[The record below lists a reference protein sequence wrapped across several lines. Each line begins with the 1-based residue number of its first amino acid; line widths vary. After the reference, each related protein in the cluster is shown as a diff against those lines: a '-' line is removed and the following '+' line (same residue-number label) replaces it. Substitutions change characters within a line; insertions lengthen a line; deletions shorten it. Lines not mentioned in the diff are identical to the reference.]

1 LKNLKIIAEVGVNH
15 NGKLS
20 LAKKLIEHA
29 KFAGADFVKFQ
40 CYSTNELVTSK
51 AKKAK
56 YQKKFDK
63 SETQKQMLKKYELSE
78 KDLKYLKNY
87 CNKIGIKFLVSVF
100 DIKSLNLSK
109 KMGLKLIKIP
119 SGELNNFELLEQIV
133 KGKNEIILS
142 TGMASFTEI
151 GKTIKYLKQRL
162 KRRLTVLHCISSY
175 PTKPNQVQI
184 KNMLEI
190 KKKFNVNVG
199 FSDHTDS
206 YEASISATAFGAS
219 VIEKHLTLNK
229 KMKGPDHS
237 SSLDPAEFLNFVKL
251 IRNTEKII
259 VSDKYK
265 KITVDESK
273 NSKLVRKSIVAKIKI
288 KRGEK
293 FSRKNITTKR
303 PDNGI
308 SASKWFEVLNK
319 VAKKDFNTNE
329 LIKL

>member
-1 LKNLKIIAEVGVNH
+1 MKNLKIIAEVGVNH

-40 CYSTNELVTSK
+40 CYNTNDLVTSK
-51 AKKAK
+51 ARKAK
-56 YQKKFDK
+56 YQKKFNK
-63 SETQKQMLKKYELSE
+63 SETQKQMLKKYEFSE
-78 KDLKYLKNY
+78 KDFKYLKNY
-87 CNKIGIKFLVSVF
+87 CNKIGIKFLISIF
-100 DIKSLNLSK
+100 DLKSLNLAK
-109 KMGLKLIKIP
+109 KMGLKLIKLP
-119 SGELNNFELLEQIV
+119 SGELNNFELVEQIA

-142 TGMASFTEI
+142 SGMASFVEI
-151 GKTIKYLKQRL
+151 GKTIKFLKKRL
-162 KRRLTVLHCISSY
+162 KKKLTVLHCISSY
-175 PTKPNQVQI
+175 PTEPNQVQI

-190 KKKFNVNVG
+190 KKRFNVNIG

-206 YEASISATAFGAS
+206 FEAAISATVLGAT

-237 SSLDPAEFLNFVKL
+237 SSLDPAEFINFVKL

-259 VSDKYK
+259 VSKKYK
-265 KITVDESK
+265 VTADESK

-288 KRGEK
+288 KKGEK

-319 VAKKDFNTNE
+319 VAKKDFNINE

>member
-20 LAKKLIEHA
+20 LAKRLIEHA

-40 CYSTNELVTSK
+40 CYNTNDLVTSK
-51 AKKAK
+51 ARKAK
-56 YQKKFDK
+56 YQKKFNK
-63 SETQKQMLKKYELSE
+63 SETQKQMLKKYEFSE
-78 KDLKYLKNY
+78 KDFKYLKNY
-87 CNKIGIKFLVSVF
+87 CNKIGIKFLISIF
-100 DIKSLNLSK
+100 DLKSLNLAK
-109 KMGLKLIKIP
+109 KMGLRLIKLP
-119 SGELNNFELLEQIV
+119 SGELNNFELVEQIA

-142 TGMASFTEI
+142 SGMASFAEI
-151 GKTIKYLKQRL
+151 GKTIKFLKKRL
-162 KRRLTVLHCISSY
+162 KKKLTVLHCISSY

-190 KKKFNVNVG
+190 KKRFNVNIG

-206 YEASISATAFGAS
+206 FEAAISATVLGAT

-237 SSLDPAEFLNFVKL
+237 SSLDPAEFINFAKL

-259 VSDKYK
+259 VSKKYK
-265 KITVDESK
+265 VTVDEAK

-288 KRGEK
+288 KKGEK
-293 FSRKNITTKR
+293 FSRKNITAKR

-319 VAKKDFNTNE
+319 VAKKNFNVNE

>member
-1 LKNLKIIAEVGVNH
+1 MKNLKIIAEVGVNH

-40 CYSTNELVTSK
+40 CYNTNELVTSK
-51 AKKAK
+51 ARKAK
-56 YQKKFDK
+56 YQKKFNK
-63 SETQKQMLKKYELSE
+63 SETQKQMLKKYEFSE
-78 KDLKYLKNY
+78 KDFKYLKNY
-87 CNKIGIKFLVSVF
+87 CNKIGIKFLISIF
-100 DIKSLNLSK
+100 DLKSLNLAK
-109 KMGLKLIKIP
+109 KMGLKLIKLP
-119 SGELNNFELLEQIV
+119 SGELNNFELVEQIA

-142 TGMASFTEI
+142 SGMASFVEI
-151 GKTIKYLKQRL
+151 GKTIKFLKKRL
-162 KRRLTVLHCISSY
+162 KKKLTVLHCISSY
-175 PTKPNQVQI
+175 PTEPNQVQI

-190 KKKFNVNVG
+190 KKRFNVNIG

-206 YEASISATAFGAS
+206 FEAAISATVLGAT

-237 SSLDPAEFLNFVKL
+237 SSLDPAEFINFVKL

-259 VSDKYK
+259 VSKKYK
-265 KITVDESK
+265 VTADESK

-288 KRGEK
+288 KKGEK

-319 VAKKDFNTNE
+319 VAKKDFNINE

>member
-1 LKNLKIIAEVGVNH
+1 MGVNH

-20 LAKKLIEHA
+20 LAKKLIEYA

-40 CYSTNELVTSK
+40 CYNTNDLVTDK

-56 YQKKFDK
+56 YQKKFNK
-63 SETQKQMLKKYELSE
+63 FETQKQMLKKYEFSE
-78 KDLKYLKNY
+78 KDFKYLKNY
-87 CNKIGIKFLVSVF
+87 CNKIGIKFLISIF
-100 DIKSLNLSK
+100 DLKSLNLAK
-109 KMGLKLIKIP
+109 KMGLRLIKLP
-119 SGELNNFELLEQIV
+119 SGELNNFELVEQIA

-142 TGMASFTEI
+142 SGMASFAEI
-151 GKTIKYLKQRL
+151 GKTIKFLKKRL
-162 KRRLTVLHCISSY
+162 KKRLTVLHCISSY

-184 KNMLEI
+184 QNMLEI
-190 KKKFNVNVG
+190 KKRFNVNIG

-206 YEASISATAFGAS
+206 FEAAISATVLGAT

-237 SSLDPAEFLNFVKL
+237 SSLDPAEFINFVKL

-259 VSDKYK
+259 VTKKYK
-265 KITVDESK
+265 VTVDEAK

-288 KRGEK
+288 KKGEK

-319 VAKKDFNTNE
+319 VAKKNFNVNE

>member
-1 LKNLKIIAEVGVNH
+1 MKNLKIIAEVGVNH

-20 LAKKLIEHA
+20 LAKRLIEHA

-40 CYSTNELVTSK
+40 CYNTNDLVTSK
-51 AKKAK
+51 ARKAK
-56 YQKKFDK
+56 YQKKFNK
-63 SETQKQMLKKYELSE
+63 SETQKQMLKKYEFSE
-78 KDLKYLKNY
+78 KDFKYLKNY
-87 CNKIGIKFLVSVF
+87 CNKIGIKFLISIF
-100 DIKSLNLSK
+100 DLKSLNLAK
-109 KMGLKLIKIP
+109 KMGLRLIKLP
-119 SGELNNFELLEQIV
+119 SGELNNFELVEQIA

-142 TGMASFTEI
+142 SGMASFAEI
-151 GKTIKYLKQRL
+151 GKTIKFLKKRL
-162 KRRLTVLHCISSY
+162 KKKLTVLHCISSY

-190 KKKFNVNVG
+190 KKRFNVNIG

-206 YEASISATAFGAS
+206 FEAAISATVLGAT

-237 SSLDPAEFLNFVKL
+237 SSLDPAEFINFAKL

-259 VSDKYK
+259 VSKKYK
-265 KITVDESK
+265 VTVDEAK

-288 KRGEK
+288 KKGEK
-293 FSRKNITTKR
+293 FSRKNITAKR

-319 VAKKDFNTNE
+319 VAKKNFNVNE

>member
-1 LKNLKIIAEVGVNH
+1 
-15 NGKLS
+15 
-20 LAKKLIEHA
+20 
-29 KFAGADFVKFQ
+29 
-40 CYSTNELVTSK
+40 
-51 AKKAK
+51 
-56 YQKKFDK
+56 
-63 SETQKQMLKKYELSE
+63 
-78 KDLKYLKNY
+78 
-87 CNKIGIKFLVSVF
+87 
-100 DIKSLNLSK
+100 
-109 KMGLKLIKIP
+109 
-119 SGELNNFELLEQIV
+119 
-133 KGKNEIILS
+133 
-142 TGMASFTEI
+142 
-151 GKTIKYLKQRL
+151 
-162 KRRLTVLHCISSY
+162 
-175 PTKPNQVQI
+175 
-184 KNMLEI
+184 MLEI
-190 KKKFNVNVG
+190 KIKFNVNVG

-206 YEASISATAFGAS
+206 YEASISATALGAS

-265 KITVDESK
+265 KVTVDESK

-288 KRGEK
+288 KKGEK
-293 FSRKNITTKR
+293 FSRKNITAKR